1 MGMNMTGTT
10 IETLTKTPNQQRE
23 GIQVLGVEQVAA
35 RLGLPKSSVYEM
47 TRFRGSSGQ
56 VCIPCRRIGRYLK
69 FLSSDIDNWLL
80 ALPLTVNRTKRR
92 YHRKV
97 DAAEVPI
104 TASTKR
110 KVGRA

>member
-1 MGMNMTGTT
+1 MRMNMTGTT

-104 TASTKR
+104 TASAKR